1 MGGSPAGARETNRM
15 LSESISSLA
24 RCSIQT
30 IARADASRSPR
41 LTTATSPRRN
51 TVKPVPQLIAAA
63 ALFCAAAASHALD
76 VKPYSAAAL
85 AEAQKADKPVA
96 LHFRADWCPTCR
108 AQDKL
113 LDAMKA
119 ESGLDITVLA
129 VNYDT
134 EKDLKKQFAIRS
146 QSTLVVLRGQKE
158 TSRSIND
165 TTAAGLRSALKT
177 AL

>member
-1 MGGSPAGARETNRM
+1 MP
-15 LSESISSLA
+15 
-24 RCSIQT
+24 C
-30 IARADASRSPR
+30 
-41 LTTATSPRRN
+41 LTTTDGLHCAHTDRFTNPKDIMKL
-51 TVKPVPQLIAAA
+51 VQMIAAA
-63 ALFCAAAASHALD
+63 ALFCAAASSYALD

-113 LDAMKA
+113 LDALKA
-119 ESGLDITVLA
+119 EPGLELTVLA

-146 QSTLVVLRGQKE
+146 QSTLVVLHGQKE
-158 TSRSIND
+158 TGRSIND
-165 TTAAGLRSALKT
+165 TTAAGLRTALKT

>member
-1 MGGSPAGARETNRM
+1 MK
-15 LSESISSLA
+15 L
-24 RCSIQT
+24 
-30 IARADASRSPR
+30 
-41 LTTATSPRRN
+41 
-51 TVKPVPQLIAAA
+51 VQLITAA
-63 ALFCAAAASHALD
+63 ALLCAAAAAHALD
-76 VKPYSAAAL
+76 IKPYSAATL

-134 EKDLKKQFAIRS
+134 EKDLKKRFAIRS

-158 TSRSIND
+158 TGRSIND
-165 TTAAGLRSALKT
+165 TTAVGLRTALKT